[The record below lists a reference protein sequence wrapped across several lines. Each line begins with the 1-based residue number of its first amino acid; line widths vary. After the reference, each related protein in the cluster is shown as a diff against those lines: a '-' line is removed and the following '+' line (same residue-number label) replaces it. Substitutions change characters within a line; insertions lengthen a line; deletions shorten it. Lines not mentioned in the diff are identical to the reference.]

1 MKLADQLHINLDMID
16 KEMLRI
22 VRTDMSLP
30 MLSSI
35 AGNISRMILAG
46 GKRLRPMMVMV
57 GSRFGRMADPQK
69 VLQMAAVT
77 EFIHV
82 ASLIHDDV
90 IDQADTRRGKPTLH
104 VLTDIPTAIHTAN
117 YMMTRVAE
125 LLSKM
130 EDDRHPYREEITGL
144 LTSRLCLGEY
154 QQMAN
159 RFNFDLSMD
168 AYLSKTRNK
177 TAVLMAT
184 CLEIGA
190 KLGHATPEVTAKLA
204 QFGDDLGMAFQIR
217 DDVLDFTETS
227 EALGKPA
234 GSDLANGNITLPVMY
249 ALQDKCLS
257 KCVRQLHE
265 RSTSREIQSVVKLI
279 RDSDILDRAD
289 QLADQYLQNAM
300 RVVEEL
306 TEFVAHKDLSVLIAY
321 FGKRKM

>member
-1 MKLADQLHINLDMID
+1 MKLADQLHIDLDMID

-30 MLSSI
+30 MLSTI
-35 AGNISRMILAG
+35 ASNIRHMILAG

-57 GSRFGRMADPQK
+57 GSRFGRMADPKK

-117 YMMTRVAE
+117 YMMARVAE

-130 EDDRHPYREEITGL
+130 EDDRNPYREEITGL

-168 AYLSKTRNK
+168 TYLSKTRNK
-177 TAVLMAT
+177 TAVLMST
-184 CLEIGA
+184 CLEVGA
-190 KLGHATPEVTAKLA
+190 KLGRATPEVTAKLA
-204 QFGDDLGMAFQIR
+204 QFGDYLGMAFQIR
-217 DDVLDFTETS
+217 DDVLDFTGTS

-249 ALQDKCLS
+249 ALQDERLS
-257 KCVRQLHE
+257 VSVRQIHE
-265 RSTSREIQSVVKLI
+265 YSTPREIQSVVQLI
-279 RDSDILDRAD
+279 RNSDILDRAD
-289 QLADQYLQNAM
+289 QLAEEYLQNAM
-300 RVVEEL
+300 KIVEEL
-306 TEFVAHKDLSVLIAY
+306 TEFPAHKDLGVLITY

>member
-1 MKLADQLHINLDMID
+1 MKLADQLHINLDTID

-30 MLSSI
+30 MLSAI
-35 AGNISRMILAG
+35 AGNIGRMISAG

-57 GSRFGRMADPQK
+57 GSRFGRMADPKK

-104 VLTDIPTAIHTAN
+104 VLTDVPTAIHTAN
-117 YMMTRVAE
+117 YMMARVAE
-125 LLSKM
+125 LLSKV
-130 EDDRHPYREEITGL
+130 EDDKNPYREEITGL

-159 RFNFDLSMD
+159 RFNFSLSMD
-168 AYLSKTRNK
+168 TYLSKTRNK
-177 TAVLMAT
+177 TAILMST
-184 CLEIGA
+184 CLEVGA
-190 KLGHATPEVTAKLA
+190 RLGRATPEVTAKLA
-204 QFGDDLGMAFQIR
+204 QFGDHLGMAFQIR

-249 ALQDKCLS
+249 ALQDERLS
-257 KCVRQLHE
+257 GSVRQLHE
-265 RSTSREIQSVVKLI
+265 HSTEEEIHRVVQMI

-289 QLADQYLQNAM
+289 QMAEEYLQKAANI
-300 RVVEEL
+300 VGEL
-306 TEFVAHKDLSVLIAY
+306 AEYPAHKDLEVLITY
-321 FGKRKM
+321 FGKRKT